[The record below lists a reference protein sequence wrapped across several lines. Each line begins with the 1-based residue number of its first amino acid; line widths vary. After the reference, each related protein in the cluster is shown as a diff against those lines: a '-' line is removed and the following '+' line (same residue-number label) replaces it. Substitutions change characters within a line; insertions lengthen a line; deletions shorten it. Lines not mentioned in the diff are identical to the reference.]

1 MHFSAWWRLAN
12 LAFSQVAC
20 PQKPFFCRDDR
31 QLDSV
36 MRGVYEA
43 VKAALHEMKLLE
55 VSWFES
61 NPCAEEGMTF
71 MAFPGQVAHFVFE
84 YLNAPVSIKE
94 IAEATVPVGAHNPR
108 HLYYKTWGTETD
120 YRFALGPLIKQQAIY
135 SKTMVQT

>member
-1 MHFSAWWRLAN
+1 M
-12 LAFSQVAC
+12 
-20 PQKPFFCRDDR
+20 KP
-31 QLDSV
+31 
-36 MRGVYEA
+36 

-61 NPCAEEGMTF
+61 GPSAEEGMTY

-94 IAEATVPVGAHNPR
+94 IAEATVPVGAHDPQ

-135 SKTMVQT
+135 SKTMVQRQSDKLIKGIAS